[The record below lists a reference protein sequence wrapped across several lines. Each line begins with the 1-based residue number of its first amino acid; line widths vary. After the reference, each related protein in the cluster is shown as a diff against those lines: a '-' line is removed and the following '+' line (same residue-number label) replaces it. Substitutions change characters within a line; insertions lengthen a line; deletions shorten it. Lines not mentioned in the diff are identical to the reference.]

1 MPHTCISFTVEAT
14 GAAVHRARHRVST
27 ALSWWGGPVEEELRF
42 SAELVTSELLTNGL
56 RHAGGPM
63 TVELTLVHD
72 MVVVAVLDDSR
83 ELPRPRQTEAD
94 DECGRGL
101 ALIEDLSLI
110 RGVETTSR
118 GKRCWAVLPLRTP
131 QGGLSSRL
139 RLRRRTT
146 ASRQTG
152 NAGHWLP
159 KEADYWR
166 VCFRRCEFVLLGRP
180 SSRPRAGGRA

>member
-14 GAAVHRARHRVST
+14 GTAVHRARHRVST

-42 SAELVTSELLTNGL
+42 SVELVTSELLTNGL

-83 ELPRPRQTEAD
+83 ELPRPRRTEAEE
-94 DECGRGL
+94 ECGRGL
-101 ALIEDLSLI
+101 ALIEDLSLM
-110 RGVETTSR
+110 RGAETTSR

-131 QGGLSSRL
+131 RERVVES
-139 RLRRRTT
+139 
-146 ASRQTG
+146 AP
-152 NAGHWLP
+152 AE
-159 KEADYWR
+159 EADGERWSLAPR
-166 VCFRRCEFVLLGRP
+166 GSGLLTSLFP
-180 SSRPRAGGRA
+180 AM

>member
-1 MPHTCISFTVEAT
+1 MPHTCISFIVEAT

-42 SAELVTSELLTNGL
+42 SVELVTSELLTNGL

-83 ELPRPRQTEAD
+83 ELPRPRPTETD

-110 RGVETTSR
+110 RGAETTFR

-131 QGGLSSRL
+131 QEQVFES
-139 RLRRRTT
+139 
-146 ASRQTG
+146 A
-152 NAGHWLP
+152 P
-159 KEADYWR
+159 VEEADRGFAADRELWSLAPQGSG
-166 VCFRRCEFVLLGRP
+166 LLASLFP
-180 SSRPRAGGRA
+180 AM

>member
-27 ALSWWGGPVEEELRF
+27 ALSWWGGPVEDDLRF
-42 SAELVTSELLTNGL
+42 SVELVTSELLTNGL

-83 ELPRPRQTEAD
+83 ELPRPRLTEVD

-101 ALIEDLSLI
+101 TLIEDLSLI
-110 RGVETTSR
+110 RGAETTSR
-118 GKRCWAVLPLRTP
+118 GKRCWAVLPLRTRQEPVAEPAPAEEADPGFAADRERWSLAP
-131 QGGLSSRL
+131 QGSGLL
-139 RLRRRTT
+139 
-146 ASRQTG
+146 ASLFP
-152 NAGHWLP
+152 A
-159 KEADYWR
+159 K
-166 VCFRRCEFVLLGRP
+166 
-180 SSRPRAGGRA
+180 